1 MKKKFLAFGL
11 AAAMVLGSAFSTFAA
26 TEDNTVDRI
35 VYSSTEDVALDG
47 TVSASDAIENPL
59 KGLET
64 DKIVIEYTLTSEAP
78 LAAWKTVAQFY
89 SDGDEGW
96 LAGVGLTYWPQM
108 AHNGNNLPI
117 AWFELKGSNSDA
129 SVPADTLSDGQAHT
143 YKYALTKSSC
153 VITIDGDKKTIKTAS
168 DGGKTLEEICEV
180 IFNELVSA
188 DKFTLGQ
195 AVPGNQYWGELV
207 GTVNSFKI
215 TATVTE
221 EPSEDNTDGDDEDPT
236 TAPSPNGGN
245 KPETGDKPTPT
256 PTEPDSSKDN
266 NSGDGED
273 ETTAPSPN
281 GGNEEAVKA
290 TVVTAEVAKA
300 VAEAAKVTNA
310 DGKVLDV
317 VLVAT
322 PVEDTAAVAGLI
334 AENADLAKA
343 EVKAFAVLDLE
354 LKMGDKKITYL
365 DNKINVTVPMDKI
378 FADIKADDTIAV
390 YRVDKDMAFSFLGMA
405 KVTADKT
412 ITFATDHFT
421 QYAFVVVGNA
431 EALKDIKVVEYKDV
445 DPEATPD
452 VAVKDIPVKADAS
465 AKPSDKPTGDTTPIM
480 PLVVLAVVALGGVVA
495 VVASK
500 KRA

>member
-11 AAAMVLGSAFSTFAA
+11 AAAMVLGSAFSALAETVSSVEIPTGFAA
-26 TEDNTVDRI
+26 NTGEEKLSGDFDVTYEFHNASQDTTSAWFNFIVEIWGAKFGATLRADAYGWSYNESTKVDVEPVAEGEWTLAWSGQPNLDEFR
-35 VYSSTEDVALDG
+35 EKMADADVVVNIKRA
-47 TVSASDAIENPL
+47 
-59 KGLET
+59 
-64 DKIVIEYTLTSEAP
+64 
-78 LAAWKTVAQFY
+78 
-89 SDGDEGW
+89 
-96 LAGVGLTYWPQM
+96 
-108 AHNGNNLPI
+108 GNNI
-117 AWFELKGSNSDA
+117 SLKYDIDA
-129 SVPADTLSDGQAHT
+129 GGTT
-143 YKYALTKSSC
+143 YAINGEISAYALPEELSMH
-153 VITIDGDKKTIKTAS
+153 IT
-168 DGGKTLEEICEV
+168 
-180 IFNELVSA
+180 
-188 DKFTLGQ
+188 
-195 AVPGNQYWGELV
+195 GEKVNLTNV
-207 GTVNSFKI
+207 TFTVNPAK
-215 TATVTE
+215 
-221 EPSEDNTDGDDEDPT
+221 EDPTDEDPT
-236 TAPSPNGGN
+236 GEQPTTQPSPGGDK
-245 KPETGDKPTPT
+245 KPETGDKPTPK
-256 PTEPDSSKDN
+256 PTEPDSSN
-266 NSGDGED
+266 GGNEPNPGED

-290 TVVTAEVAKA
+290 TVVTVEAAKA
-300 VAEAAKVTNA
+300 VAEAAKITNA

-317 VLVAT
+317 VLTAT

-378 FADIKADDTIAV
+378 FTDIKADDTVAV

-405 KVTADKT
+405 KVTGDKT

-421 QYAFVVVGNA
+421 QYAFVVVDNA
-431 EALKDIKVVEYKDV
+431 EALKDVKVVEYKDV

>member
-64 DKIVIEYTLTSEAP
+64 DKIVIEYTLTSEAS

-96 LAGVGLTYWPQM
+96 AAGVCLTYWPQM

-117 AWFELKGSNSDA
+117 AWFELKGSNSND
-129 SVPADTLSDGQAHT
+129 SVPADTLCDGQAHT
-143 YKYALTKSSC
+143 YKYVLTKSSC
-153 VITIDGDKKTIKTAS
+153 VITIDGEEKTIKTAS
-168 DGGKTLEEICEV
+168 DGNKTLEEICEV

-195 AVPGNQYWGELV
+195 AVPGNQDWGELV
-207 GTVNSFKI
+207 GTVNNFKI
-215 TATVTE
+215 TATVAA
-221 EPSEDNTDGDDEDPT
+221 DEDPT
-236 TAPSPNGGN
+236 GEQPTTQPSPGGDK
-245 KPETGDKPTPT
+245 KPETGDKPTPK
-256 PTEPDSSKDN
+256 PTEPDSSN
-266 NSGDGED
+266 GGNEPNPGED

-290 TVVTAEVAKA
+290 TVVTAEAAKA

-317 VLVAT
+317 VLTAT

-354 LKMGDKKITYL
+354 LKVGDKKVTYL
-365 DNKINVTVPMDKI
+365 DSKINVTVPMDKI
-378 FADIKADDTIAV
+378 FTDIKADDTIAV

-405 KVTADKT
+405 KVTGDKT

-431 EALKDIKVVEYKDV
+431 EALKDVKVVEYKDV

-465 AKPSDKPTGDTTPIM
+465 GKPSDKPTGDTTPVM
-480 PLVVLAVVALGGVVA
+480 PLVVLAVIALGGVVA
-495 VVASK
+495 VAASK

>member
-89 SDGDEGW
+89 SDGDEGL

-117 AWFELKGSNSDA
+117 AWFELKGSNSDD
-129 SVPADTLSDGQAHT
+129 SVPADTLNDGQAHT
-143 YKYALTKSSC
+143 YKYVLTKSSC
-153 VITIDGDKKTIKTAS
+153 VITIDGDEKTIKTAS

-195 AVPGNQYWGELV
+195 AVPSNQDWGELV

-221 EPSEDNTDGDDEDPT
+221 EPSEEQPSSGSSPSGGDEET
-236 TAPSPNGGN
+236 PNPGEN
-245 KPETGDKPTPT
+245 PTPK
-256 PTEPDSSKDN
+256 PSEPDSSEDN
-266 NSGDGED
+266 NNPNPGED
-273 ETTAPSPN
+273 ETTAPSPD

-290 TVVTAEVAKA
+290 TVVTAEAAKA

-317 VLVAT
+317 VLTAT

-354 LKMGDKKITYL
+354 LKVGDKKVTYL
-365 DNKINVTVPMDKI
+365 DNKINVTIPMDKI
-378 FADIKADDTIAV
+378 FTDIKADDTIAV

-431 EALKDIKVVEYKDV
+431 EALKDVKVVEYKDV

-465 AKPSDKPTGDTTPIM
+465 GKPSDKPTGDTTPVM

-495 VVASK
+495 VAASK

>member
-26 TEDNTVDRI
+26 TEDKTVDET

-47 TVSASDAIENPL
+47 TVSDSDAIANPL

-96 LAGVGLTYWPQM
+96 LAGVGLTHWPQM
-108 AHNGNNLPI
+108 AHNGNNLSI
-117 AWFELKGSNSDA
+117 AWFELKGSNADD
-129 SVPADTLSDGQAHT
+129 SVPADTLSDGTPHE
-143 YKYALTKSSC
+143 YKYVLTKNSC
-153 VITIDGDKKTIKTAS
+153 VITIDGEEKKIVTKA
-168 DGGKTLEEICEV
+168 DGGATLEEICTV
-180 IFNELVSA
+180 IFDKLVSA

-195 AVPGNQYWGELV
+195 AVAGNQDWGELV
-207 GTVNSFKI
+207 GTVNNFKI
-215 TATVTE
+215 TATVTAEDSSE
-221 EPSEDNTDGDDEDPT
+221 EESTSRNSAQGGDEETSSSDEEESSSSDENE
-236 TAPSPNGGN
+236 S
-245 KPETGDKPTPT
+245 
-256 PTEPDSSKDN
+256 SSKDDN
-266 NSGDGED
+266 KPGED

-300 VAEAAKVTNA
+300 VAEAAKVTTA

-317 VLVAT
+317 VLTAT
-322 PVEDTAAVAGLI
+322 PVEDTTAVAGLI
-334 AENADLAKA
+334 AADKALEAAK
-343 EVKAFAVLDLE
+343 VKAFAVLDLE
-354 LKMGDKKITYL
+354 LKIGDKKVTYL
-365 DNKINVTVPMDKI
+365 DNKVNVTIPMDKI
-378 FADIKADDTIAV
+378 FTDIKADETVAV
-390 YRVDKDMAFSFLGMA
+390 YRVDKDMAFSFLGTA
-405 KVTADKT
+405 KVAADKT

-421 QYAFVVVGNA
+421 QYVFAVVDDA
-431 EALKDIKVVEYKDV
+431 EALKDVKIVEYKDV
-445 DPEATPD
+445 DPEAKPD
-452 VAVKDIPVKADAS
+452 TVVANIPVKANAS
-465 AKPSDKPTGDTTPIM
+465 VDNPDQNKTGDTTPVM
-480 PLVVLAVVALGGVVA
+480 PLVILAVVALGGVVA

>member
-11 AAAMVLGSAFSTFAA
+11 AACMVLGSAFSALAETVSSVEIPTGFAA
-26 TEDNTVDRI
+26 NTGEEKLSGDFDVTYEFHNASQDTTSAWFNFIVEIWGAKFGATLRADAYGWSYNESTKVDAEPAAEGEWTLAWSGQPNWDEFKEKMADADVVVNIKRAGNNISLKYDIAAGDTTYAINGEISAYALPEELSMHITGEKVNLTNVTFTVNPAEED
-35 VYSSTEDVALDG
+35 SSEETPSEEQPSSGSSPSGGDEETPNPG
-47 TVSASDAIENPL
+47 ENPTP
-59 KGLET
+59 K
-64 DKIVIEYTLTSEAP
+64 
-78 LAAWKTVAQFY
+78 
-89 SDGDEGW
+89 
-96 LAGVGLTYWPQM
+96 
-108 AHNGNNLPI
+108 
-117 AWFELKGSNSDA
+117 
-129 SVPADTLSDGQAHT
+129 
-143 YKYALTKSSC
+143 
-153 VITIDGDKKTIKTAS
+153 
-168 DGGKTLEEICEV
+168 
-180 IFNELVSA
+180 
-188 DKFTLGQ
+188 
-195 AVPGNQYWGELV
+195 
-207 GTVNSFKI
+207 
-215 TATVTE
+215 
-221 EPSEDNTDGDDEDPT
+221 PS
-236 TAPSPNGGN
+236 
-245 KPETGDKPTPT
+245 
-256 PTEPDSSKDN
+256 EPDSSEDN
-266 NSGDGED
+266 NNPNPGED
-273 ETTAPSPN
+273 ETTAPSPD

-290 TVVTAEVAKA
+290 TVVTAEAAKA

-317 VLVAT
+317 VLTAT

-354 LKMGDKKITYL
+354 LKVGDKKVTYL
-365 DNKINVTVPMDKI
+365 DNKINVTIPMDKI
-378 FADIKADDTIAV
+378 FTDIKADDTIAV

-431 EALKDIKVVEYKDV
+431 EALKDVKVVEYKDV

-465 AKPSDKPTGDTTPIM
+465 GKPSDKPTGDTTPVM

-495 VVASK
+495 VAASK

>member
-11 AAAMVLGSAFSTFAA
+11 AAVMVLGSAFSALAA
-26 TEDNTVDRI
+26 TEGQTVDKT

-47 TVSASDAIENPL
+47 TVSDSNAIANPL

-64 DKIVIEYTLTSEAP
+64 DKIVIEYTLTSSAP

-89 SDGDEGW
+89 SDGDDGW
-96 LAGVGLTYWPQM
+96 LAGVGLTFWPQM
-108 AHNGNNLPI
+108 AHNGNNLSL
-117 AWFELKGSNSDA
+117 AWFELKGNPESD
-129 SVPADTLSDGQAHT
+129 VPADTLCDGLAHI
-143 YKYALTKSSC
+143 YKYVLTETSC
-153 VITIDGDKKTIKTAS
+153 EISIDGEAKEIVSKA
-168 DGGKTLEEICEV
+168 DGNATTEAVCKV
-180 IFNELVSA
+180 IFDYLLSA
-188 DKFTLGQ
+188 EKFTLGQ
-195 AVPGNQYWGELV
+195 AVPGNQDWGELV
-207 GTVNSFKI
+207 GTVNNFKI
-215 TATVTE
+215 TATVAA
-221 EPSEDNTDGDDEDPT
+221 DEDPT
-236 TAPSPNGGN
+236 GEQPTTQPSPGGDK
-245 KPETGDKPTPT
+245 KPETGDKPTPK
-256 PTEPDSSKDN
+256 PTEPDSSN
-266 NSGDGED
+266 GGNEPNPGED

-290 TVVTAEVAKA
+290 TVVTVEAAKV
-300 VAEAAKVTNA
+300 VAEAAKITNA

-317 VLVAT
+317 VLTAT

-365 DNKINVTVPMDKI
+365 DSKINVTVPMDKI
-378 FADIKADDTIAV
+378 FTDIKADDTIAV

-431 EALKDIKVVEYKDV
+431 EALKDVKVVEYKDV